1 MDFENTINE
10 LAIAVPH
17 AIREPRSGTDILAQP
32 GFSMTEGWFG
42 DDYLILF
49 DEAEVASAS
58 DRYSISRVG

>member
-1 MDFENTINE
+1 
-10 LAIAVPH
+10 
-17 AIREPRSGTDILAQP
+17 
-32 GFSMTEGWFG
+32 MTEGWFG